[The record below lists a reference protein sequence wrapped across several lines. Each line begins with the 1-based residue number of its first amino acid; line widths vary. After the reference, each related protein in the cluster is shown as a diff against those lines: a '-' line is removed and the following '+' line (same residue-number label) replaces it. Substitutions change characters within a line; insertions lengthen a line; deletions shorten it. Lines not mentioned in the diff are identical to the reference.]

1 MFVNKGAIDWS
12 NINIF
17 LNFELYFFHVSF
29 SEYNDFYFNQVEI
42 TKCKQ
47 LYSVY
52 SKFKSECFKNFL

>member
-29 SEYNDFYFNQVEI
+29 SEHNDFYFNQVKI

-52 SKFKSECFKNFL
+52 SKFMSECFTNFL